1 MVYYLYKRGGD
12 NMIHVLRWA
21 AILFGGYYFFRLA
34 QAELRKCFYRKRN
47 NREFDWAAFSP
58 LILLLQKSNPFRRAE
73 TFPFSRK
80 GKTWTIYSKTFLFL

>member
-47 NREFDWAAFSP
+47 NREFD
-58 LILLLQKSNPFRRAE
+58 
-73 TFPFSRK
+73 
-80 GKTWTIYSKTFLFL
+80 